1 MLKSLDV
8 IGFKSFAD
16 KTSFAFSPGIT
27 GVVGPNGSGKSNVVD
42 AVKWILGNQ
51 SAKSLRGKEMTD
63 VIFNGSTG
71 RKGAG
76 FAEATLTFDNSTGYL
91 PTEHQEVKIGRRIW
105 SSGDAEYLLNN
116 QTARLRDIKDMLSG
130 SGIGASAYCIIEQGR
145 VDQILQSN
153 PAKRRAVFEEAA
165 GISRF
170 KGRKAEAERKLERVD
185 QNLRRLTDIVD
196 SLEAQLVSRRSQA
209 AKAAKYR
216 EISEE
221 LKELWL
227 GLSADEYRHYNT
239 LHEDFSR
246 QLKKRQAEQQEFT
259 ESQNLIDEQLKS
271 LDQSIGQIEDQLRDV
286 EREAGQFRQKI
297 TAHQTTIRH
306 QAARRQ
312 EMDTETIRLRKQRQ
326 IAQNRAAE
334 AQREMERTKTVLNE
348 QTSDFETLKLSIQQ
362 KQNAVEAQIQ
372 TLKTLRQR
380 AEALRQR
387 LLTETRAQ
395 AEAKSRL
402 ENITDQ
408 QTHLDSTLR
417 QTQQE
422 LVEREQEIE
431 ELENKLLQQNEKVR
445 AATEMVQQ
453 ADASVSNLVQ
463 ERDNLRQTLSEM
475 KQNITRLREERSA
488 ARARKTVLEDLESRQ
503 EGLGIGAQ
511 DILERSE
518 STDISPW
525 NRIQGSVADRFEVD
539 LEHAPL
545 VELALGSKASL
556 ILIDELGPLVDYLKH
571 AKSPITGRVG
581 FRSIPEFTAEES
593 QSESLDD
600 EPGVVARADRLVK
613 TTDSDAALATELLGN
628 TWVVESLPVAL
639 RLLRQT
645 PKNTRQRFI
654 TLQGEL
660 LETDGTLFVGTMSQ
674 ESAILSRRSELK
686 RLKVDLTK
694 YDDRIAFE
702 ETRVGDVESQ
712 IADHQQQLD
721 ESRTNLQHARES
733 LNTVK
738 NLASGSE
745 GELNRR
751 QQKLESLRE
760 TAQSINT
767 RLTELEAE
775 RGEVEEQL
783 STFATRLEDLQ
794 SQISEIEAE
803 EEKVESQLHEH
814 DGQLADDKLELA
826 KQEERVISLKQ
837 SFERLVDDLKLR
849 EQQQADAHRRYEQ
862 ICTANRDAMLTVLNF
877 EAELSELHLEE
888 QDLSLRAEALLVAKD
903 EARLQRGRLQHQ
915 ENDLRGER
923 RKVDEEIHQL
933 EIKLRDINYQIQG
946 IAERIEEEYQLV
958 IQDVVDRGD
967 SAIRTY
973 LNNYYEA
980 VAAERPEESNEEQD
994 ETGDQS
1000 DDQEEPQEQEENKDP
1015 NELTVE
1021 SLKQAVVVQPREGEE
1036 KLSQDSAETSAE
1048 QNPEDPAELVYP
1060 EELDYETIHA
1070 ELEERVNRL
1079 RRKRKMMG
1087 AVDTDSLADLDE
1099 LEQRY
1104 SALST
1109 QLEDLVEARSSLEEI
1124 IRKINTESKRLFQ
1137 ESFAS
1142 IRDHFRELFRKLF
1155 GGGEGDIIL
1164 EDPNDILE
1172 CGVEIV
1178 ARPPGKELR
1187 SISLLSG
1194 GERTMTAVA
1203 MLMSIFKSK
1212 PSPFCILDE
1221 VDAALDEANIDRFI
1235 NVLKEFQESTQ
1246 FIIITHR
1253 KPTMTVCD
1261 VLYGVTME
1269 QSGVSKRMS
1278 VKFDEVNEHGEFQSS
1293 EDSGNVSSNDA
1304 A

>member
-63 VIFNGSTG
+63 VIFNGSSG

-76 FAEATLTFDNSTGYL
+76 FAEATLTFDNSSGFL

-185 QNLRRLTDIVD
+185 QNLKRLTDIVD

-221 LKELWL
+221 LKGLWL
-227 GLSADEYRHYNT
+227 GLSADEHRHFSSLHAEHSQT
-239 LHEDFSR
+239 LKAS
-246 QLKKRQAEQQEFT
+246 QEAQSNLT
-259 ESQNLIDEQLKS
+259 ERQNLIEEQLKT
-271 LDQSIGQIEDQLRDV
+271 LDQSISQIDDQLRDV
-286 EREAGQFRQKI
+286 EREANQYRQKI

-306 QAARRQ
+306 QTARRL
-312 EMDTETIRLRKQRQ
+312 EMDTESIRLRKQRQ
-326 IAQNRAAE
+326 IANNRANE
-334 AQREMERTKTVLNE
+334 AQQEMERTKSVLHE
-348 QTSDFETLKLSIQQ
+348 QSSEYETLKLSILQ
-362 KQNAVEAQIQ
+362 KQNSVESQIQ
-372 TLKTLRQR
+372 ALKTLRQNV
-380 AEALRQR
+380 ESLRQK
-387 LLTETRAQ
+387 LLAETRAQ

-402 ENITDQ
+402 ENIADQ
-408 QTHLDSTLR
+408 RAHLESSSR
-417 QTQQE
+417 QGQ
-422 LVEREQEIE
+422 REQT
-431 ELENKLLQQNEKVR
+431 ELEALITSIETDLLQQHAEVR
-445 AATEMVQQ
+445 AGTEAVKT
-453 ADASVSNLVQ
+453 AEECVSQLLDQ
-463 ERDNLRQTLSEM
+463 RETDRQTLTEL

-488 ARARKTVLEDLESRQ
+488 ARARKSVLEDLESRQ
-503 EGLGIGAQ
+503 EGLGIGVQ
-511 DILERSE
+511 EILERSQ
-518 STDISPW
+518 STDLSPW

-545 VELALGSKASL
+545 IELALGSKAGL

-571 AKSPITGRVG
+571 TKSPISGRVG
-581 FRSIPEFTAEES
+581 FRPIPDS
-593 QSESLDD
+593 QTKKEKSAVLTD
-600 EPGVVARADRLVK
+600 EPGVIDRADRLVNK
-613 TTDSDAALATELLGN
+613 TASNDALATELLGN
-628 TWVVESLPVAL
+628 TWVVETLQVAMRLMQQVERDQNL
-639 RLLRQT
+639 R
-645 PKNTRQRFI
+645 FV

-660 LETDGTLFVGTMSQ
+660 LESDGTLFVGTMSQ
-674 ESAILSRRSELK
+674 ESAILSRRSELR
-686 RLKVDLTK
+686 RLKIDLTK
-694 YDDRIAFE
+694 LDDRIDFE
-702 ETRVGDVESQ
+702 ETRVGDLESDISQ
-712 IADHQQQLD
+712 TQQQIED
-721 ESRTNLQHARES
+721 SRRDLQKTRET
-733 LNTVK
+733 LGEIK
-738 NLASGSE
+738 NVAGGSE
-745 GELNRR
+745 GELSRR
-751 QQKLESLRE
+751 QQALSTIRESVQKAE
-760 TAQSINT
+760 SKIV
-767 RLTELEAE
+767 ELDSE
-775 RGEVEEQL
+775 RVTVEEQFK
-783 STFATRLEDLQ
+783 SFANSLEELQ
-794 SQISEIEAE
+794 TQIGKIE
-803 EEKVESQLHEH
+803 EEETTVETQLHEH
-814 DGQLADDKLELA
+814 DRQLADDKLELA

-837 SFERLVDDLKLR
+837 TYERILDDLKLR
-849 EQQQADAHRRYEQ
+849 EQQQSDANRRYDQ
-862 ICTANRDAMLTVLNF
+862 VCAANRESMLTVLNI
-877 EAELSELHLEE
+877 EAELSEIQLEE

-915 ENDLRGER
+915 ENELRGER
-923 RKVDEEIHQL
+923 RKIDDELHQS
-933 EIKLRDINYQIQG
+933 EIKLRDLNYQIQA
-946 IAERIEEEYQLV
+946 ISERIEEEYQLV
-958 IQDVVDRGD
+958 IQDVVDSQA
-967 SAIRTY
+967 SAIQAY
-973 LNNYYEA
+973 LNEYH
-980 VAAERPEESNEEQD
+980 AEQTAYEESEASEETSELVVD
-994 ETGDQS
+994 STHET
-1000 DDQEEPQEQEENKDP
+1000 
-1015 NELTVE
+1015 
-1021 SLKQAVVVQPREGEE
+1021 
-1036 KLSQDSAETSAE
+1036 SQDGLFNETHPTQDAEEAEATIESAPA
-1048 QNPEDPAELVYP
+1048 DFAELVYP
-1060 EELDYETIHA
+1060 EGLDYESIHA

-1087 AVDTDSLADLDE
+1087 SVDTDSLADLDE
-1099 LEQRY
+1099 LEHRY
-1104 SALST
+1104 TSLST
-1109 QLEDLVEARSSLEEI
+1109 QLEDLVEARNSLEEI

-1137 ESFAS
+1137 ESFTT
-1142 IRDHFRELFRKLF
+1142 IREHFRELFRKLF

-1278 VKFDEVNEHGEFQSS
+1278 VKFDEVNEHGEFKPTKGPEEASS
-1293 EDSGNVSSNDA
+1293 SDA

>member
-63 VIFNGSTG
+63 VIFNGSSG

-76 FAEATLTFDNSTGYL
+76 FAEATLTFDNSSGFL

-185 QNLRRLTDIVD
+185 QNLKRLSDIVD

-221 LKELWL
+221 LKGLWL
-227 GLSADEYRHYNT
+227 GLSADEHRHFNAI
-239 LHEDFSR
+239 HEVHR
-246 QLKKRQAEQQEFT
+246 HKLKLSQQAQTDLT
-259 ESQNLIDEQLKS
+259 ERQNLIDEQLKT
-271 LDQSIGQIEDQLRDV
+271 LDQSISQIDDQLRNV
-286 EREAGQFRQKI
+286 EREANQYRQKI

-306 QAARRQ
+306 QTARRL

-326 IAQNRAAE
+326 IASNRANE
-334 AQREMERTKTVLNE
+334 AQQEMERTKEVLSE
-348 QTSDFETLKLSIQQ
+348 QSRDYETLKLSILQ
-362 KQNAVEAQIQ
+362 KQNSVESQIQ
-372 TLKTLRQR
+372 SLKSLRQKV
-380 AEALRQR
+380 EALRQK
-387 LLTETRAQ
+387 LLAETRIQ
-395 AEAKSRL
+395 AEANSRL
-402 ENITDQ
+402 ANIADQRAHLESSSRLGQREQAKLESEITDIEAE
-408 QTHLDSTLR
+408 LLR
-417 QTQQE
+417 QH
-422 LVEREQEIE
+422 E
-431 ELENKLLQQNEKVR
+431 EVR
-445 AATEMVQQ
+445 SA
-453 ADASVSNLVQ
+453 ADAVQ
-463 ERDNLRQTLSEM
+463 KADEHVTQLLNQRETRRQTLTEL

-488 ARARKTVLEDLESRQ
+488 SRARKAVLEDLESRQ
-503 EGLGIGAQ
+503 EGLGIGVQ
-511 DILERSE
+511 DILERSQ
-518 STDISPW
+518 STDLSPW
-525 NRIQGSVADRFEVD
+525 NRIRGSVADQFEVD

-545 VELALGSKASL
+545 VELALGSKAGL
-556 ILIDELGPLVDYLKH
+556 ILIDELGPLIDYLKH

-581 FRSIPEFTAEES
+581 FRSQPETVEDVAETS
-593 QSESLDD
+593 SFQD
-600 EPGVVARADRLVK
+600 EPGVVTRADRLVV
-613 TTDSDAALATELLGN
+613 TTASNNALATELLGN
-628 TWVVESLPVAL
+628 TWIVETLQVAM
-639 RLLRQT
+639 RLRQQSE
-645 PKNTRQRFI
+645 KVQNHRFV

-660 LETDGTLFVGTMSQ
+660 LESDGTLFVGTMSQ
-674 ESAILSRRSELK
+674 ESAILSRRSELR
-686 RLKVDLTK
+686 RLKIDLTK
-694 YDDRIAFE
+694 YDDRIEFE
-702 ETRVGDVESQ
+702 ETRMGDLEREISA
-712 IADHQQQLD
+712 IQQQIED
-721 ESRTNLQHARES
+721 SRKELQQTRETLS
-733 LNTVK
+733 EVK
-738 NLASGSE
+738 NTAGGSE
-745 GELNRR
+745 GELARK
-751 QQKLESLRE
+751 QQALSTLRE
-760 TAQSINT
+760 SVQNAESGLTDLDKEQLTA
-767 RLTELEAE
+767 
-775 RGEVEEQL
+775 EEQL
-783 STFATRLEDLQ
+783 KTVAKSLEELQ
-794 SQISEIEAE
+794 VQIGTIETE
-803 EEKVESQLHEH
+803 ESAVETQLHEH
-814 DGQLADDKLELA
+814 DRQLADDKLELA

-837 SFERLVDDLKLR
+837 SYERILEDLKLR
-849 EQQQADAHRRYEQ
+849 DQQQSDAHRRYDQ
-862 ICTANRDAMLTVLNF
+862 VCIANRDAMLTVLNI

-915 ENDLRGER
+915 ENDLRGTR
-923 RKVDEEIHQL
+923 RKIDEELHQS
-933 EIKLRDINYQIQG
+933 EIKLRDINYQIQA
-946 IAERIEEEYQLV
+946 ISERIEEEYQLV
-958 IQDVVDRGD
+958 IQDVVDSGA

-973 LNNYYEA
+973 LDDYHEEQSSYE
-980 VAAERPEESNEEQD
+980 EDDRSEEPDELSPQPTKESNENTL
-994 ETGDQS
+994 ET
-1000 DDQEEPQEQEENKDP
+1000 
-1015 NELTVE
+1015 
-1021 SLKQAVVVQPREGEE
+1021 
-1036 KLSQDSAETSAE
+1036 AE
-1048 QNPEDPAELVYP
+1048 QPTEQIDDADSTTESTPADLAELVYP
-1060 EELDYETIHA
+1060 EGLDYETIHA

-1087 AVDTDSLADLDE
+1087 SVDTDSLADLDE

-1104 SALST
+1104 TSLST
-1109 QLEDLVEARSSLEEI
+1109 QLEDLMEARNSLEEI

-1137 ESFAS
+1137 ESFNE
-1142 IRDHFRELFRKLF
+1142 IREHFRELFRKLF

-1278 VKFDEVNEHGEFQSS
+1278 VKFDEVDEHGEFKPNNSS
-1293 EDSGNVSSNDA
+1293 GESSSSDA